1 MKRWITIN
9 PFDGSEIFDYELPK
23 KEWDESIVDKSHFIP
38 VAEAL
43 KNLEGN
49 SSAMHADLTRFDFPD
64 GKDNGMPL
72 PPSRRPGADIA
83 EVQEY
88 VEAIDKSAKQKI
100 ADAVERHKAVEAM
113 KKASQVQAETG
124 QAE

>member
-9 PFDGSEIFDYELPK
+9 PFDGSEIFDYTLPK
-23 KEWDESIVDKSHFIP
+23 KVWDESIVDKSHFIP

-64 GKDNGMPL
+64 GKDNGMVL

-88 VEAIDKSAKQKI
+88 VEMIDKSAKDKI
-100 ADAVERHKAVEAM
+100 NSAVERQKAVEAM
-113 KKASQVQAETG
+113 KKASQVQTKAE
-124 QAE
+124 QVE

>member
-9 PFDGSEIFDYELPK
+9 PFDGSEIFDYTLPK
-23 KEWDESIVDKSHFIP
+23 KVWDDSIVDKSHFIP

-49 SSAMHADLTRFDFPD
+49 SSAMHADLTRFDFLD
-64 GKDNGMPL
+64 GRDNGMSI
-72 PPSRRPGADIA
+72 PPSRRPGADIS

-88 VEAIDKSAKQKI
+88 VEMIDKSAKQKL
-100 ADAVERHKAVEAM
+100 AGAVERQKAVEAM
-113 KKASQVQAETG
+113 KKASQVQTETG
-124 QAE
+124 QVQ

>member
-9 PFDGSEIFDYELPK
+9 PFDGSETFDYTLPH

-49 SSAMHADLTRFDFPD
+49 ASAMHADLTRFDFPD
-64 GKDNGMPL
+64 GKDNGMVL

-88 VEAIDKSAKQKI
+88 VEMIDHSAKEKLDE
-100 ADAVERHKAVEAM
+100 ALTRHKAVEAM
-113 KKASQVQAETG
+113 EKASQVQTE
-124 QAE
+124 QAK

>member
-9 PFDGSEIFDYELPK
+9 PFDGSETFDYELPK
-23 KEWDESIVDKSHFIP
+23 KVWDDSIVDRSHFIP

-49 SSAMHADLTRFDFPD
+49 AASMHADLTRFDFKD
-64 GKDNGMPL
+64 GKDNGMSI

-83 EVQEY
+83 EVQHYAET
-88 VEAIDKSAKQKI
+88 IDKAAKQKL
-100 ADAVERHKAVEAM
+100 AAR
-113 KKASQVQAETG
+113 SCRPSGRQG
-124 QAE
+124 

>member
-1 MKRWITIN
+1 MKRWITVN
-9 PFDGSEIFDYELPK
+9 PFDGSETFDYSLPK
-23 KEWDESIVDKSHFIP
+23 KEWDDSIVDKSHFIP
-38 VAEAL
+38 IAEAL

-64 GKDNGMPL
+64 GKDNGMVL
-72 PPSRRPGADIA
+72 PPSRRPGADII

-88 VEAIDKSAKQKI
+88 VQMIDKSAKQKLN
-100 ADAVERHKAVEAM
+100 DAIEKHKAVEAM
-113 KKASQVQAETG
+113 QKASQVQSE

>member
-9 PFDGSEIFDYELPK
+9 PFDGSQTFDYELPK
-23 KEWDESIVDKSHFIP
+23 KTWDDSIVDRSHFIP

-49 SSAMHADLTRFDFPD
+49 SASMHADLTRFDFAN
-64 GKDNGMPL
+64 GKDNGMVI

-83 EVQEY
+83 EVQAY
-88 VEAIDKSAKQKI
+88 VEKIDSAAKQKM
-100 ADAVERHKAVEAM
+100 ADAVEKQKAVQAM
-113 KKASQVQAETG
+113 QKASQVESVK
-124 QAE
+124 E

>member
-9 PFDGSEIFDYELPK
+9 PFDGSETFDYDLPK
-23 KEWDESIVDKSHFIP
+23 DVWEDSVVDRSHFIP

-49 SSAMHADLTRFDFPD
+49 ASALHMNMNFDFKD
-64 GKDNGMPL
+64 GKDTGVEL
-72 PPSRRPGADIA
+72 PPSRRPGADIT

-88 VEAIDKSAKQKI
+88 VEKIDRSAKEKVQS
-100 ADAVERHKAVEAM
+100 AVEKQKAVDAM
-113 KKASQVQAETG
+113 KKASQVQSAE
-124 QAE
+124 QAT

>member
-1 MKRWITIN
+1 MKRWITVN
-9 PFDGSEIFDYELPK
+9 PFDGSETFDYTLPK
-23 KEWDESIVDKSHFIP
+23 KEWDDSIVDKSHFIP

-64 GKDNGMPL
+64 GRDNGMVL
-72 PPSRRPGADIA
+72 PPSRRPGADIT

-88 VEAIDKSAKQKI
+88 VQMIDKSAKQKLN
-100 ADAVERHKAVEAM
+100 DAVEKRKAVEAM
-113 KKASQVQAETG
+113 KKASQVQIE
-124 QAE
+124 QVE

>member
-100 ADAVERHKAVEAM
+100 ADAVERQKAVEAM

>member
-23 KEWDESIVDKSHFIP
+23 KVWDDSIVDKSHFIP

-49 SSAMHADLTRFDFPD
+49 SSAMHADLTRFDFPN
-64 GKDNGMPL
+64 GKDNGML
-72 PPSRRPGADIA
+72 IPPSRRPGADIS
-83 EVQEY
+83 EIQEY
-88 VEAIDKSAKQKI
+88 VESIDKSAKQKL
-100 ADAVERHKAVEAM
+100 ADAVERQKAAEAM
-113 KKASQVQAETG
+113 KKASQVQTETE
-124 QAE
+124 QAQ

>member
-9 PFDGSEIFDYELPK
+9 PFDGSETFDYTLPV

-38 VAEAL
+38 IAEAL

-49 SSAMHADLTRFDFPD
+49 SASMHADLTRFDFKD
-64 GKDNGMPL
+64 GKDNGMVI
-72 PPSRRPGADIA
+72 PPSRRPGADIT

-88 VEAIDKSAKQKI
+88 VQMIDKSAKQKLN
-100 ADAVERHKAVEAM
+100 DALEKRKAVEAM
-113 KKASQVQAETG
+113 QKASQVQTE
-124 QAE
+124 QVE

>member
-1 MKRWITIN
+1 MKRWITVN
-9 PFDGSEIFDYELPK
+9 PFDGSETFDYTLPK

-38 VAEAL
+38 IAEAL

-49 SSAMHADLTRFDFPD
+49 SASMHADLTRFDFPD
-64 GKDNGMPL
+64 GKDNGMAL

-88 VEAIDKSAKQKI
+88 VQMIDKSAKEKLN
-100 ADAVERHKAVEAM
+100 DAIEKQKAVEAM
-113 KKASQVQAETG
+113 KQASQVQKE
-124 QAE
+124 QAQ

>member
-9 PFDGSEIFDYELPK
+9 PFDGSETFDYTLPK
-23 KEWDESIVDKSHFIP
+23 KEWDDSIVDKSHFIP

-49 SSAMHADLTRFDFPD
+49 SAAMHADLTRFDFPD
-64 GKDNGMPL
+64 GKDNGMIL
-72 PPSRRPGADIA
+72 PPSRRPGADIS

-88 VEAIDKSAKQKI
+88 IETIDNSAKTKMNE
-100 ADAVERHKAVEAM
+100 ALERTRAVEAM
-113 KKASQVQAETG
+113 KKASQVQSE
-124 QAE
+124 QVH

>member
-9 PFDGSEIFDYELPK
+9 PFDGSETFDYTLPI

-38 VAEAL
+38 IAEAL
-43 KNLEGN
+43 KNLEAN
-49 SSAMHADLTRFDFPD
+49 SASMHADLTRFDFKD
-64 GKDNGMPL
+64 GKDNGMTI

-88 VEAIDKSAKQKI
+88 VQMIDRSAKQKLN
-100 ADAVERHKAVEAM
+100 DALEKRKAVEAM
-113 KKASQVQAETG
+113 QKASQVHIEQVE
-124 QAE
+124 

>member
-1 MKRWITIN
+1 MKRWITVN
-9 PFDGSEIFDYELPK
+9 PFDGSETFDYTLPN

-49 SSAMHADLTRFDFPD
+49 ASAMHADLTRFDFPD
-64 GKDNGMPL
+64 GRDNGMVL
-72 PPSRRPGADIA
+72 PPSRRPGADIT

-88 VEAIDKSAKQKI
+88 VEMIDHSAKAKLD
-100 ADAVERHKAVEAM
+100 DALTRQKAVEAM
-113 KKASQVQAETG
+113 NKASQVQTE
-124 QAE
+124 QAN

>member
-9 PFDGSEIFDYELPK
+9 PFDGSETFDYTLPR

-49 SSAMHADLTRFDFPD
+49 SAAMHADLTRFDFLD
-64 GKDNGMPL
+64 GKDNGMVL
-72 PPSRRPGADIA
+72 PPSRRPGADIS

-88 VEAIDKSAKQKI
+88 VEMIDKSAEKKMN
-100 ADAVERHKAVEAM
+100 DAIERQKAVEAM
-113 KKASQVQAETG
+113 EKASQVQAE
-124 QAE
+124 QAQ

>member
-9 PFDGSEIFDYELPK
+9 PFDGSEVFDYTLPK
-23 KEWDESIVDKSHFIP
+23 KVWDDSIVDKSHFIP

-64 GKDNGMPL
+64 GKDNGML
-72 PPSRRPGADIA
+72 IPPSRRPGADIA

-88 VEAIDKSAKQKI
+88 VEMIDKSAKDKL
-100 ADAVERHKAVEAM
+100 DSAVERQKAVEAM
-113 KKASQVQAETG
+113 KKASQVQIETE
-124 QAE
+124 QAQ

>member
-1 MKRWITIN
+1 MKRWITVN
-9 PFDGSEIFDYELPK
+9 PFDGSETFDYTLPK

-38 VAEAL
+38 IAEAL

-49 SSAMHADLTRFDFPD
+49 SASMHVDLTRFDFPD
-64 GKDNGMPL
+64 GKDNGMVL

-88 VEAIDKSAKQKI
+88 VQMIDKSAKEKLNAAI
-100 ADAVERHKAVEAM
+100 EKHKAVEAM
-113 KKASQVQAETG
+113 KQASQVQTE
-124 QAE
+124 QDR

>member
-1 MKRWITIN
+1 MKRWITVN
-9 PFDGSEIFDYELPK
+9 PFDGSEIFDYIPPK

-49 SSAMHADLTRFDFPD
+49 SASMHADLTRFDFPD
-64 GKDNGMPL
+64 GKDNGMVL
-72 PPSRRPGADIA
+72 PPSRRPGADIT

-88 VEAIDKSAKQKI
+88 VEMIDKSAKEKFN
-100 ADAVERHKAVEAM
+100 DALERQKAVEAM
-113 KKASQVQAETG
+113 KKASQVQSE
-124 QAE
+124 QVQ

>member
-1 MKRWITIN
+1 MKRWITVN
-9 PFDGSEIFDYELPK
+9 PFDGSEVFDYTLPK

-43 KNLEGN
+43 KNLEAN
-49 SSAMHADLTRFDFPD
+49 SASMHSDLTRFDFPD
-64 GKDNGMPL
+64 GKDNGMTL

-88 VEAIDKSAKQKI
+88 VEMIDNSAKQKFN
-100 ADAVERHKAVEAM
+100 DALERQKAVEAM
-113 KKASQVQAETG
+113 KKASQVQSE
-124 QAE
+124 QVE

>member
-9 PFDGSEIFDYELPK
+9 PFDGSQTYDYELPK
-23 KEWDESIVDKSHFIP
+23 KVWDDSIVDRSHFIP

-49 SSAMHADLTRFDFPD
+49 SASMHADLTRFDFKD
-64 GKDNGMPL
+64 GKDNGML
-72 PPSRRPGADIA
+72 IPPSRRPGADLT

-88 VEAIDKSAKQKI
+88 AQKIDEAAKQKM
-100 ADAVERHKAVEAM
+100 AEAVEKQRAIEAM
-113 KKASQVQAETG
+113 NNASQVQTVKE
-124 QAE
+124 

>member
-1 MKRWITIN
+1 MKRWITVN
-9 PFDGSEIFDYELPK
+9 PFDGSEIFNYVLPE

-49 SSAMHADLTRFDFPD
+49 SASMHADLTRFDFPD
-64 GKDNGMPL
+64 GKDNGMVL
-72 PPSRRPGADIA
+72 PPSRRPGADIT

-88 VEAIDKSAKQKI
+88 VEMIDKSAKEKFN
-100 ADAVERHKAVEAM
+100 DALERQKAVEAM
-113 KKASQVQAETG
+113 KKVSQVQSE
-124 QAE
+124 QVQ